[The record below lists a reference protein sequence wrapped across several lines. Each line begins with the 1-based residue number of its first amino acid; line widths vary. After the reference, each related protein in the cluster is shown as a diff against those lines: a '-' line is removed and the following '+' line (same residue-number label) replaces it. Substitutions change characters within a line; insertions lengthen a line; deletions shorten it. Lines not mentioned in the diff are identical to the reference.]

1 MLCLRYGARQHAS
14 TAYSLTTSWEL
25 LQESELQQLT
35 ELHSQ
40 LQRYH
45 AQCSCQQAALASI
58 ASAAVGTLR
67 QLQPSQSLTSSA
79 DSGSAQ
85 HTLDPKPQMDL
96 SLALAEPMERP
107 EDAQAL
113 MQQLLAALSEGQHA
127 AAERQRALTQQ
138 VGGSRAV
145 LVGPR
150 TADCLCCCLI
160 CTSEAC
166 HGTWTPAK
174 QRLSGLML
182 PLRPCLSAHG
192 PDLPCRCLDC
202 RAAAQ
207 SKSVSFWLPGM
218 PSLRQLARLLCR
230 GSTSASSAQTCK
242 SRTGQCA
249 GFSRRCAALT
259 VSRSCLSGCISEAEA
274 MQVSIVRYSN
284 CFGCMSRVD
293 DANQEATARHCAA
306 TAKV

>member
-1 MLCLRYGARQHAS
+1 MQRGLLRCAAGPCYSMPTLLVKSTAILLGHGSFACLCHCRSTSACLFSVAVSILTTLLLVPCSIHGARQHKS
-14 TAYSLTTSWEL
+14 TAYPLTTSWAL

-45 AQCSCQQAALASI
+45 AQCSGQQAALASI
-58 ASAAVGTLR
+58 ASAAAGALR

-85 HTLDPKPQMDL
+85 HTLDPKSQVDL
-96 SLALAEPMERP
+96 SLALAEPVERS

-138 VGGSRAV
+138 VSGSRAV

-150 TADCLCCCLI
+150 TADRLCYCLI

-166 HGTWTPAK
+166 HWTWTSAM

-182 PLRPCLSAHG
+182 PLRPCWERMALTCPAGVSTAG
-192 PDLPCRCLDC
+192 QLR
-202 RAAAQ
+202 RARA
-207 SKSVSFWLPGM
+207 
-218 PSLRQLARLLCR
+218 
-230 GSTSASSAQTCK
+230 SAS
-242 SRTGQCA
+242 
-249 GFSRRCAALT
+249 
-259 VSRSCLSGCISEAEA
+259 GCRECP
-274 MQVSIVRYSN
+274 V
-284 CFGCMSRVD
+284 
-293 DANQEATARHCAA
+293 
-306 TAKV
+306 